1 MYYVLTYITVDN
13 YVTRRAPYRPK
24 HLALAKEY
32 HKKGLLVMGGALSDP
47 ADKAILVFKCQ
58 DKSVVED
65 FVRQDPYVQNGLI
78 TSWEVR
84 EWTVVIG
91 GDKE

>member
-1 MYYVLTYITVDN
+1 MYFILTYVTVED
-13 YVTRRAPYRPK
+13 YVTRRAPFRSA
-24 HLALAKEY
+24 HLALAREY
-32 HKKGLLVMGGALSDP
+32 HERGFLVMGGALADP
-47 ADKAILVFKCQ
+47 ADKAVLVFRCQ

-78 TSWEVR
+78 VSWEVR

-91 GDKE
+91 GE